1 MLQVEVK
8 DTIARVTLDRPEVHN
23 ALSDTMLAEID
34 RTFQILG
41 QRDDVRVIILAGRG
55 KSFCAGA
62 DLNWMRRVA
71 QQSREENFAD
81 ARRVASTFLGI
92 ATCPRPVIARIH
104 GAALGG
110 GSGLAAAADISIAVE
125 SAQFGFT
132 EVKLGIIPA
141 LIAPVT
147 IAKIGAARCREY
159 FLTGERFSAARAL
172 EIGLAQHVVPDEAAM
187 DALIDRKIAEFMTA
201 APGAIA
207 RAKALIFGVAQRTLD
222 EALEFTSN
230 ASADSRAS
238 EEGQAGMGA
247 FLTRSTPP
255 WVRS

>member
-1 MLQVEVK
+1 
-8 DTIARVTLDRPEVHN
+8 
-23 ALSDTMLAEID
+23 
-34 RTFQILG
+34 
-41 QRDDVRVIILAGRG
+41 
-55 KSFCAGA
+55 
-62 DLNWMRRVA
+62 MRHVA
-71 QQSREENFAD
+71 QQSRQENFED
-81 ARRVASTFLGI
+81 AKRVAATFLGI
-92 ATCPRPVIARIH
+92 ATCPKPVIARIH

-147 IAKIGAARCREY
+147 IAKIGAARTREY
-159 FLTGERFSAARAL
+159 FLTGERFLAPRAL
-172 EIGLAQHVVPDEAAM
+172 EIGLVQHVTADEAAM
-187 DALIDRKIAEFMTA
+187 DGLIEQKIAELLTA

-207 RAKALIFGVAQRTLD
+207 RAKALIFGVAERTFDDALD
-222 EALEFTSN
+222 FTSN

-247 FLTRSTPP
+247 FLNRSTPP
-255 WVRS
+255 WIQS

>member
-1 MLQVEVK
+1 MFQVETHGAV
-8 DTIARVTLDRPEVHN
+8 ARVTLDRPEIHN
-23 ALSDTMLAEID
+23 ALNDVL
-34 RTFQILG
+34 LG
-41 QRDDVRVIILAGRG
+41 QIAGIFDSLGRRDDVRAIVLAGHG

-71 QQSREENFAD
+71 QQSREENLED
-81 ARRVASTFLGI
+81 AKRVASTFLGI
-92 ATCPRPVIARIH
+92 ATCPKPVIARIH

-125 SAQFGFT
+125 TAQFGFT

-147 IAKIGAARCREY
+147 IAKIGAARTREY

-172 EIGLAQHVVPDEAAM
+172 EIGLVQHVVADEAAM
-187 DALIDRKIAEFMTA
+187 DALIDKKIAEFMTSSPA
-201 APGAIA
+201 AIT
-207 RAKALIFGVAQRTLD
+207 RAKALIFGVAQRNFD
-222 EALEFTSN
+222 EALDFTAN

-255 WVRS
+255 WIPS